1 MPPAL
6 LVQGINHLGR
16 YSLSEQDTGLRLA
29 NASTYCTLDRMC
41 DPAYG
46 LAASWRILLGL
57 YVLYSCAAMFLDN
70 VLADAMGV
78 RKPPWYFCLP
88 SYWGWGA
95 AAVRDAR
102 EVIEPST
109 DADVLAEE
117 ERVQARANALVAG
130 DAAIEVRGLCVCVC
144 VCVCVYI
151 YMYIYIYIYR

>member
-57 YVLYSCAAMFLDN
+57 YVLYSCLAMFLDN

-78 RKPPWYFCLP
+78 RNVLVHQHGERYALR
-88 SYWGWGA
+88 G
-95 AAVRDAR
+95 VR
-102 EVIEPST
+102 IFT
-109 DADVLAEE
+109 
-117 ERVQARANALVAG
+117 ARAARGGRAG
-130 DAAIEVRGLCVCVC
+130 GGACGRAAGRAGRRAPQPLGDPCRCQS
-144 VCVCVYI
+144 
-151 YMYIYIYIYR
+151 RPS